1 MTPKPERESSV
12 DMVGLDLPYRLSAFS
27 PSDLNIKP
35 SHWFAFVWCALHR
48 DGSLSSHGS
57 CFNQHGSHSA
67 IYTIITTQSP
77 PTRLTHAKSTCVWWA
92 RCVSPVLISP
102 LIPPLMLLS
111 APTRFIWFFIV
122 PPSLSCRLLSG
133 MWGGL
138 VLCYLYPCTHL
149 YTRCL
154 KAVSTP
160 TWAGETTDPL
170 RCVICQA
177 Q

>member
-35 SHWFAFVWCALHR
+35 SRWFAFVWCALHR

-77 PTRLTHAKSTCVWWA
+77 PTLLPASHMLSQHVFGGRVAYLPCSFLLWSLLWCCSQLRLA
-92 RCVSPVLISP
+92 
-102 LIPPLMLLS
+102 LS
-111 APTRFIWFFIV
+111 DS
-122 PPSLSCRLLSG
+122 SLSRRLSPAGFSLE
-133 MWGGL
+133 
-138 VLCYLYPCTHL
+138 CE
-149 YTRCL
+149 
-154 KAVSTP
+154 AVSCCATCTP
-160 TWAGETTDPL
+160 AH
-170 RCVICQA
+170 ICTPDV
-177 Q
+177 